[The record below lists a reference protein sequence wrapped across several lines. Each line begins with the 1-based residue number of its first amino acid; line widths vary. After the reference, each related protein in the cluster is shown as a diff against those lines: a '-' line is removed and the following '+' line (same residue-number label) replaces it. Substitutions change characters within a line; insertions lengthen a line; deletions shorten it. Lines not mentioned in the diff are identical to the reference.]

1 MAIDNYIKEIFVN
14 FNEFKNLEKT
24 KPSFMQFCKE
34 NSKFFNY
41 KTYNYQYYDLN
52 QYQVEFIKSID
63 KTDFTL
69 IKKRRQIGI
78 SSILIL
84 YINYLLIYG
93 ESIEILLFS
102 KDKDL
107 QNKILSQ
114 FQSLKNL
121 KKTSQEIIRN
131 DKGDI
136 VIGEMRNMIKIVN
149 SEREFMYKTHSYRFS
164 HFFIDGYTCDFKD
177 FYYMLNLMKMS
188 SINYNSKKIIIQD
201 YGMKEETFELFFRD
215 IEKSSKIYIRKIIIE
230 KKENKITETYQ
241 ALKM

>member
-1 MAIDNYIKEIFVN
+1 MAIDNYIKEIFGN

-107 QNKILSQ
+107 QNKILNQ
-114 FQSLKNL
+114 F
-121 KKTSQEIIRN
+121 
-131 DKGDI
+131 
-136 VIGEMRNMIKIVN
+136 
-149 SEREFMYKTHSYRFS
+149 
-164 HFFIDGYTCDFKD
+164 
-177 FYYMLNLMKMS
+177 
-188 SINYNSKKIIIQD
+188 
-201 YGMKEETFELFFRD
+201 
-215 IEKSSKIYIRKIIIE
+215 
-230 KKENKITETYQ
+230 
-241 ALKM
+241 